1 MKKFILFIL
10 PLLLIFT
17 MLMAGCG
24 GTQAPASIV
33 IEETATILPIIPTS
47 TIAITTTP
55 DLCAP
60 DSIQAEV
67 DKVHRH
73 MREFDDA
80 SILASSMPR
89 DQLGNSIADL
99 QRIRREA
106 EDEVVP
112 ACLGT
117 LRSYQ
122 IQHMNSVID
131 TLLAFVRGNMDQ
143 AVLNQGIAL
152 AGQQHDQYVLELARL
167 LGLTPVAGTAVAIP
181 SATSTP

>member
-1 MKKFILFIL
+1 MKNIILFIL
-10 PLLLIFT
+10 PSAIMLT

-24 GTQAPASIV
+24 STQTPPA
-33 IEETATILPIIPTS
+33 TATEEPATPTI
-47 TIAITTTP
+47 TITTTP

-60 DSIQAEV
+60 ESIQAEV

-80 SILASSMPR
+80 STLATSMPR
-89 DQLGNSIADL
+89 DQLSSSIADL

-112 ACLGT
+112 ACLGN
-117 LRSYQ
+117 LRTYQ
-122 IQHMNSVID
+122 IQHMNSVIE
-131 TLLAFVRGNMDQ
+131 TLLAFVRGTSDQ
-143 AVLNQGIAL
+143 AILNQGIAL

-167 LGLTPVAGTAVAIP
+167 LGLTPVAGTAVVIP
-181 SATSTP
+181 SETPTP

>member
-1 MKKFILFIL
+1 MKKIILFIL
-10 PLLLIFT
+10 PSVLILT

-24 GTQAPASIV
+24 GTQQP
-33 IEETATILPIIPTS
+33 PTS
-47 TIAITTTP
+47 IATEEPAMPTPTGTIAITTTP
-55 DLCAP
+55 DLCAS
-60 DSIQAEV
+60 DNIQAEV

-80 SILASSMPR
+80 SRLASAMPR
-89 DQLGNSIADL
+89 DQLGSSIADL

-112 ACLGT
+112 ACLGN

-131 TLLAFVRGNMDQ
+131 TLLAFVRGNSDQ
-143 AVLNQGIAL
+143 AVLNQAIAL
-152 AGQQHDQYVLELARL
+152 AGQQHDQYILELARL
-167 LGLTPVAGTAVAIP
+167 LGLTPVAGTAVVVP
-181 SATSTP
+181 SATPTP